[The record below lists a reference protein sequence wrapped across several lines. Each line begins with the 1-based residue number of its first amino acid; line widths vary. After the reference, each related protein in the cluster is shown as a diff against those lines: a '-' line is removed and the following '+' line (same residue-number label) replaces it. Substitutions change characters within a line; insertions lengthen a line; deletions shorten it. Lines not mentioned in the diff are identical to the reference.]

1 MWLGVSWLCGF
12 YWLIGMVFGMVEW
25 MVSGVDLY
33 LNEGWSVDGACVC
46 VCVCAGYVSGVWLEM
61 DSSGAL

>member
-33 LNEGWSVDGACVC
+33 LNERWSVDGACVC
-46 VCVCAGYVSGVWLEM
+46 VCVCVHVM
-61 DSSGAL
+61 